1 MSHSPTVH
9 PQLPTVGLLWAN
21 LDIRWCPRCSMSHWG
36 LYVYVWRLT
45 FTPMLCPQQTDFL
58 SPWRWPSA
66 LKKTTR
72 RWLTS
77 RLSARSSRTL
87 NTLNESAALTP
98 LTFHHTEQR
107 EASIVWEAP
116 ASHFSDCT
124 CDTGFFPLLKVTSWK
139 ICYWNLSRTVDTP
152 LFRVQGFL
160 PALRSLSCWLFE
172 SQLLCIGS
180 QMNVWCW
187 RLNCCNS
194 EAQRG
199 FPTFTNNITFQSVYV

>member
-45 FTPMLCPQQTDFL
+45 FTPMLCPQQTDFP

-77 RLSARSSRTL
+77 RLSARSSRIL

-98 LTFHHTEQR
+98 LMFHHTWAEGSVHR
-107 EASIVWEAP
+107 VGS
-116 ASHFSDCT
+116 SSFS
-124 CDTGFFPLLKVTSWK
+124 FLRLHMW
-139 ICYWNLSRTVDTP
+139 YW
-152 LFRVQGFL
+152 FL
-160 PALRSLSCWLFE
+160 PAPQSHFLKD
-172 SQLLCIGS
+172 LLLKPVTDCGHAFVQGPGFSPCSPLALLLTLWIPAF
-180 QMNVWCW
+180 VY
-187 RLNCCNS
+187 RLTD
-194 EAQRG
+194 ERLMLE
-199 FPTFTNNITFQSVYV
+199 VKLL